1 MNQICKNY
9 DMILPYGAQP
19 YDIMAI
25 LHGAVG

>member
-9 DMILPYGAQP
+9 DMIFPYGVQP
-19 YDIMAI
+19 YDIMTI